1 MKLIAAILDER
12 DVDNVM
18 TALTGQNI
26 HLTHISNTGG
36 LLDSGNATLLIGVE
50 EEHVPQVIEVIR
62 DRAASRPSFVPYTYD
77 STLVSV
83 GIAEVQVGGYLTFV
97 LNVDHF
103 EQV

>member
-1 MKLIAAILDER
+1 MKLIAAILDEQ

-18 TALTGQNI
+18 SALTGQNI
-26 HLTHISNTGG
+26 YLTHISNTGG
-36 LLDSGNATLLIGVE
+36 LLDKGNATLLIGVE
-50 EEHVPQVIEVIR
+50 EERVPQVMQVIK
-62 DRAASRPSFVPYTYD
+62 DRAAQRLSFVPYTYD
-77 STLVSV
+77 STLMNV